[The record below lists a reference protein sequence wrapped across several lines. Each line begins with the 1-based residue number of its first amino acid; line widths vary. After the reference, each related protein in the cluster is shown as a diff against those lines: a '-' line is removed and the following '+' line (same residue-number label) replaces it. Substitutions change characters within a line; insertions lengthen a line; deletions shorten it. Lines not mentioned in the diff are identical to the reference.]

1 MQEETTVNLFYTVDD
16 RFVPQLGA
24 AICSVC
30 ENNREADQIV
40 FYAGVLEV
48 TQAHQ
53 AQLQE
58 LASRYGREIVFLP
71 IDHLRERMGFSF
83 DSLGWNE
90 VVVAR
95 LLVDR
100 LLPKSVS
107 RVLYL
112 DADTLVIGSL
122 RELWETD
129 LAGCPLGMVAEPT
142 ANHARK
148 KDLGLENMSYFN
160 SGVLL
165 IDLARWRK
173 EETGKQILDFY
184 RSRGGKL
191 FAPDQ
196 DAINGALAG
205 RIYELSPKY
214 NFFNIFWYYPYR
226 TLVKISRPA
235 AYLEERAFREA
246 AGDPRIVHFLGEDR
260 PWRRGTTHRYAGLYR
275 KYLAM
280 TPWKDQPQEEGW
292 ETYFTLYGLF
302 WKMLKPFPM
311 LQYRIIDGLIPL
323 VMAWRKRA
331 RNRKTDPARKGQ
343 SA

>member
-1 MQEETTVNLFYTVDD
+1 MLFRSAVNLFYTVDD

-30 ENNREADQIV
+30 ENNREADRIV

-48 TQAHQ
+48 TQTHQ

-100 LLPKSVS
+100 LLPESVS

-129 LAGCPLGMVAEPT
+129 LEGCPLGMVAEPT

-165 IDLARWRK
+165 IDLAR
-173 EETGKQILDFY
+173 
-184 RSRGGKL
+184 
-191 FAPDQ
+191 
-196 DAINGALAG
+196 
-205 RIYELSPKY
+205 
-214 NFFNIFWYYPYR
+214 
-226 TLVKISRPA
+226 
-235 AYLEERAFREA
+235 
-246 AGDPRIVHFLGEDR
+246 
-260 PWRRGTTHRYAGLYR
+260 
-275 KYLAM
+275 
-280 TPWKDQPQEEGW
+280 
-292 ETYFTLYGLF
+292 
-302 WKMLKPFPM
+302 
-311 LQYRIIDGLIPL
+311 
-323 VMAWRKRA
+323 
-331 RNRKTDPARKGQ
+331 
-343 SA
+343 